1 MSKDSFVLPSSY
13 PSSSRQAPP
22 IPSSLYEGGLFSSP
36 SIMMNNDVSNLTPL
50 QRQRRSLR
58 NTIDIL
64 DAALAVVERDGN
76 IRNSFNSSSRGS
88 NNNDHGPRGG
98 GGAPTAS
105 GGIPKQ

>member
-22 IPSSLYEGGLFSSP
+22 
-36 SIMMNNDVSNLTPL
+36 MMNNDVSNLTPL

-98 GGAPTAS
+98 GGGGAPTAS